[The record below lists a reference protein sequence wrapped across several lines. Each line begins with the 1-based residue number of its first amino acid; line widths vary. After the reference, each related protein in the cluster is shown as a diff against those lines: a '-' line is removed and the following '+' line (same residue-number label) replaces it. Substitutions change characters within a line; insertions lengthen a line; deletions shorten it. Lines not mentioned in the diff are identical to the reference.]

1 MAEQGISINCEGG
14 LDLVSSTALLFR
26 TPGVAQRLNNFE
38 SSIHGG
44 YRRVNGYTKF
54 GSNQPTGS
62 NAQIEGLFRYAK
74 GVVACAGSNIYY
86 SADGDTWTQINKN
99 TYQAQTGTVTVH
111 AGSATVHAHGSS
123 TLFTSEFAVG
133 DDIKIN
139 GEAFLVLSVTNDNT
153 LTVDGNF
160 AASASNTAV
169 LKNGA
174 TASQLNSGSSISRGS
189 QSLCEFSFY
198 EGNKQHG
205 KLYVAD
211 GTNKIAEIVIEI
223 TNAGVHT
230 YSFKEVERSAPI
242 NPNLITIFA
251 ERLITAG
258 QSINPQ
264 QVAYSTRLSPDNFT
278 GSSAGTVD
286 VGDKIVGI
294 KSFRNKLII
303 FCKNSIYQLSGLDDT
318 PVLSSVTKNIG
329 CESGKTIQEIGGDLI
344 FLSPDGLRTIAGTAR
359 IDDIEL
365 GSISRKVLPI
375 FRDNIFPNLSTLT
388 FSSMVIREKSQYRLF
403 YYKNGTGDL
412 QQKGLLGTFK
422 ISSQGVPLYEWSE
435 CTGIG
440 ARMTH
445 SGFDENNNEVYYHSS
460 TDGYVYEH
468 DTGNN
473 FNGNVITAEYKTPDL
488 DYGDSG
494 VRKTLYYCKTSIR
507 AEGSNDN
514 LKLLCRYDF
523 DDNNIPQPAETNIG
537 SLASPALFGIAIF
550 GAALFGQTLYP
561 QQKVNLVGS
570 GFTNNFTISSTG
582 SESPYTISGFYVDFI
597 PGGRI

>member
-44 YRRVNGYTKF
+44 YRRVNGYSKF
-54 GSNQPTGS
+54 GSNQPAGS
-62 NAQIEGLFRYAK
+62 ADDIEGIYRYAK
-74 GVVACAGSNIYY
+74 GVVACQGSNIYY
-86 SADGDTWTQINKN
+86 SADGNTWSQVNKN
-99 TYQAQTGTVTVH
+99 TYQSKTGTVAVSS
-111 AGSATVHAHGSS
+111 GGATITGTS
-123 TLFTSEFAVG
+123 TSFSTEFAVG

-139 GEAFLVLSVTNDNT
+139 GEQFLVLSIASNT
-153 LTVDGNF
+153 SMTADGNF
-160 AASASNTAV
+160 ASSASSQTIY
-169 LKNGA
+169 KNGA
-174 TASQLNSGSSISRGS
+174 TASQLNSASAVSRGS
-189 QSLCEFSFY
+189 QSLCEFAFY
-198 EGNKQHG
+198 EGNKQYG
-205 KLYVAD
+205 KLYIAD
-211 GTNKIAEIVIEI
+211 GTNKIGELVIEI
-223 TNAGVHT
+223 TNSGVHT
-230 YSFKEVERSAPI
+230 YSFKEINREAPTD
-242 NPNLITIFA
+242 PELLTIFG
-251 ERLITAG
+251 ERLIVAG
-258 QSINPQ
+258 HSENPQ
-264 QVAYSTRLSPDNFT
+264 VVAWSTRLSPENFT

-286 VGDKIVGI
+286 VGDQIVGI

-303 FCKNSIYQLSGLDDT
+303 FCKNSIYQLSGLDT
-318 PVLSSVTKNIG
+318 TAVLSSVTKNIG
-329 CESGKTIQEIGGDLI
+329 CVSGKTIQEIGGDLI

-375 FRDNIFPNLSTLT
+375 FRDDIFPNLSSIT

-403 YYKNGTGDL
+403 YYKNGTADL

-435 CTGIG
+435 CTGIP

-445 SGFDENNNEVYYHSS
+445 SGFDENNNEVHYHTSV
-460 TDGYVYEH
+460 DGYVYEH
-468 DTGNN
+468 DSGSN
-473 FNGNVITAEYKTPDL
+473 FNGSSIPAEYKTPDL

-507 AEGSNDN
+507 AEGANNN

-523 DDNNIPQPAETNIG
+523 DDNNIPQPAEVSIG
-537 SLASPALFGIAIF
+537 SLASPALFGVAVF
-550 GAALFGQTLYP
+550 GAAIFGQTLYP

-582 SESPYTISGFYVDFI
+582 TASPYTISGFYVDFI